1 MRAKNAGFDAIMIHG
16 GHGYLVPEFL
26 SSRINLR
33 QDEYGGDIKGRARF
47 ALELVGIAKEMAK
60 EDCPIIFRLSASE
73 RLEDGFALKEAIE
86 VCKLL
91 QNAGVDAIDVVSGAA
106 ETTEWVVPYMI
117 FPHGYNVEFAEEIKK
132 AMNSSINELFGI
144 VGLSRIKPK
153 IIEFDQKMQRGII
166 RCNHSHLR
174 EIRAALTL
182 INNISG
188 IELAIHV
195 ERISGTLKS
204 IRNFSRSNSN
214 LRK

>member
-1 MRAKNAGFDAIMIHG
+1 MSVKRNRHRYLITKN
-16 GHGYLVPEFL
+16 
-26 SSRINLR
+26 
-33 QDEYGGDIKGRARF
+33 
-47 ALELVGIAKEMAK
+47 
-60 EDCPIIFRLSASE
+60 
-73 RLEDGFALKEAIE
+73 DGP
-86 VCKLL
+86 KLFT
-91 QNAGVDAIDVVSGAA
+91 V
-106 ETTEWVVPYMI
+106 
-117 FPHGYNVEFAEEIKK
+117 EEIKK